1 MEFNK
6 ELTDAAICLKIGE
19 RLSRR
24 RLDLGLTQAEVAVQ
38 AGVAKRTLERLEA
51 GGSVQLTTLVRVLRV
66 LDLLSALERALPS
79 AQPRPLELIR
89 KQGKPRQRASKPRQG
104 GEKPWSW
111 ADD

>member
-1 MEFNK
+1 MELSK
-6 ELTDAAICLKIGE
+6 ELTDEAICREIGE

-24 RLDLGLTQAEVAVQ
+24 RLEFGLTQAEIARQ

-89 KQGKPRQRASKPRQG
+89 KQGKPRQRASKRRQG
-104 GEKPWSW
+104 SEKPWTW